1 MAIRKRA
8 SSASLSVLKEDAML
22 RAILQAGL
30 QRAERD
36 IKDASDFGDLSDK
49 VQLLY
54 DRRDFITR
62 TLAQDGKLSL
72 VAS

>member
-8 SSASLSVLKEDAML
+8 STASLSILKEDAML

-36 IKDASDFGDLSDK
+36 IKDASDFGDVSDK

-54 DRRDFITR
+54 DRRDYITKR
-62 TLAQDGKLSL
+62 LAEEGKLSL
-72 VAS
+72 VAN